1 VTSLGRRSVLGA
13 GIVVSVVGSP
23 ARLEPACITA
33 SGSRGRPRGVAH
45 FGLVVVVLV
54 IAAGCALQGGGA
66 SSVPASRLA
75 SPTGGYAM
83 PSPLATLRAR
93 AVAAS
98 STPAPT
104 HPGFSAT
111 GSMSIARVGD
121 TATLMADG
129 RVLITGG
136 TDGSTTLASAELYD
150 PATGSFTLTGSMT
163 TPRAWHTATLLADD
177 RVLIAGGYTDIGEF
191 SVSAELY
198 DPATGTFTHA
208 GSMVQPHAVGI
219 ATLLLDGEVLIA
231 GGLDPAAPEQRG
243 FAAAELYNPKTG
255 TFRTTGSMIQ
265 GRYGQA
271 ATLLAD
277 GRVLVAGG
285 AGQSA
290 DLASAELFDPK
301 TGRFAATG
309 SMAQARYDLTA
320 TLLSGGKVL
329 VAGGWYERGT
339 LASAELF
346 DPKTGRFAATGSM
359 VQSRS
364 DHTATL
370 LADGR
375 VLMAGGDQN
384 LVGPLGSGDV
394 LASAELYDPRT
405 GQYSDA
411 GAMTQARDYQTATPL
426 RDGSV
431 LVAGGYGDDS
441 QQVPLATAE
450 VWRP

>member
-1 VTSLGRRSVLGA
+1 
-13 GIVVSVVGSP
+13 
-23 ARLEPACITA
+23 
-33 SGSRGRPRGVAH
+33 
-45 FGLVVVVLV
+45 
-54 IAAGCALQGGGA
+54 
-66 SSVPASRLA
+66 
-75 SPTGGYAM
+75 
-83 PSPLATLRAR
+83 
-93 AVAAS
+93 
-98 STPAPT
+98 
-104 HPGFSAT
+104 
-111 GSMSIARVGD
+111 
-121 TATLMADG
+121 
-129 RVLITGG
+129 
-136 TDGSTTLASAELYD
+136 
-150 PATGSFTLTGSMT
+150 
-163 TPRAWHTATLLADD
+163 
-177 RVLIAGGYTDIGEF
+177 
-191 SVSAELY
+191 
-198 DPATGTFTHA
+198 
-208 GSMVQPHAVGI
+208 
-219 ATLLLDGEVLIA
+219 
-231 GGLDPAAPEQRG
+231 
-243 FAAAELYNPKTG
+243 
-255 TFRTTGSMIQ
+255 MIQ

-290 DLASAELFDPK
+290 D
-301 TGRFAATG
+301 
-309 SMAQARYDLTA
+309 
-320 TLLSGGKVL
+320 
-329 VAGGWYERGT
+329 